1 MCLRNM
7 CKQANINARSILGP
21 SIVVNYHCTNVL
33 DLSQVDN
40 NIYVIDKCN
49 QDKIESS
56 LIIWK
61 KYMLYWMVQ
70 KW

>member
-1 MCLRNM
+1 M

-56 LIIWK
+56 LII
-61 KYMLYWMVQ
+61 
-70 KW
+70 